1 MGYTA
6 GMTTR
11 VGPKGQVVI
20 PKAIRDR
27 LGLNPGDRVRVEQE
41 GEAVRVSKA
50 VTVDELVGS
59 LPPSEVNPLE
69 VLMEERRRDRERED
83 GRL

>member
-1 MGYTA
+1 
-6 GMTTR
+6 MTTR

-27 LGLNPGDRVRVEQE
+27 LGLKSGDRVRVEQE

-59 LPPSEVNPLE
+59 LPSSEVNPLE

-83 GRL
+83 SRL